1 MRYVV
6 AMVFAFIAAAL
17 AIIFLSSSVAD
28 WVVGHMSFE
37 SPDDA
42 DNLHMLAF
50 IGSNI
55 VALLV
60 GWMVGWV
67 IGGSGGTKPPPA

>member
-6 AMVFAFIAAAL
+6 AMVFAFIGAAL
-17 AIIFLSSSVAD
+17 AIVFLSSSVAD
-28 WVVGHMSFE
+28 WVVGHMAFE

-50 IGSNI
+50 IGTNI

-60 GWMVGWV
+60 GWMVGWI
-67 IGGSGGTKPPPA
+67 IGGSGGSKPPAA

>member
-6 AMVFAFIAAAL
+6 AMVFAFIGAAL

-37 SPDDA
+37 SPDGA

>member
-6 AMVFAFIAAAL
+6 AMVFALIVAAL
-17 AIIFLSSSVAD
+17 ATLFLGSSVAD
-28 WVVGHMSFE
+28 WVVAHTSFE

-50 IGSNI
+50 IGTNV
-55 VALLV
+55 VALLI

-67 IGGSGGTKPPPA
+67 IGGAGGSKPPAT

>member
-6 AMVFAFIAAAL
+6 AMVFAFIGAAL
-17 AIIFLSSSVAD
+17 AIVFLSSSVAD
-28 WVVGHMSFE
+28 WVVARLTFE

>member
-6 AMVFAFIAAAL
+6 AMVFAFIGAAL

>member
-6 AMVFAFIAAAL
+6 AMVFAFIGAAL

-28 WVVGHMSFE
+28 WVVAHKSFE

-50 IGSNI
+50 IGTNV
-55 VALLV
+55 VALLI
-60 GWMVGWV
+60 GWIVGWV
-67 IGGSGGTKPPPA
+67 IGGAGGSKPPTA

>member
-17 AIIFLSSSVAD
+17 AIIFLSSSVAN

>member
-6 AMVFAFIAAAL
+6 AMVFAFIGAAL

-28 WVVGHMSFE
+28 WVVGHMTFE

-50 IGSNI
+50 IGTNI
-55 VALLV
+55 VALLI

-67 IGGSGGTKPPPA
+67 IGSGGSNPPAS

>member
-6 AMVFAFIAAAL
+6 AMVFAIIAAAL
-17 AIIFLSSSVAD
+17 AIVFMSSSVAD
-28 WVVGHMSFE
+28 WVVGHMTFE

-50 IGSNI
+50 IGTNI
-55 VALLV
+55 VALLI
-60 GWMVGWV
+60 GWMAGWI
-67 IGGSGGTKPPPA
+67 IGGSGGSKPPAA

>member
-6 AMVFAFIAAAL
+6 AMVFAFIGAAL

-28 WVVGHMSFE
+28 WVVSHKSFE

-50 IGSNI
+50 IGTNV
-55 VALLV
+55 VALLI

-67 IGGSGGTKPPPA
+67 IGGSGGSKPPAA

>member
-6 AMVFAFIAAAL
+6 AMVFAFIGAAF

-28 WVVGHMSFE
+28 WVVAQQSFE

-42 DNLHMLAF
+42 DNLHMLVF
-50 IGSNI
+50 IGTN
-55 VALLV
+55 VAGLLI

-67 IGGSGGTKPPPA
+67 IGGTSGSSPPAA

>member
-67 IGGSGGTKPPPA
+67 IGGSGGIKPPPA

>member
-6 AMVFAFIAAAL
+6 AMVFAFIGAAL

-28 WVVGHMSFE
+28 WVVGHMTFE

-50 IGSNI
+50 IGTNI
-55 VALLV
+55 IALLI

-67 IGGSGGTKPPPA
+67 IGGSGASKPPAA

>member
-6 AMVFAFIAAAL
+6 AMVFAFIGAAL
-17 AIIFLSSSVAD
+17 AIVFLSSSVAN

>member
-6 AMVFAFIAAAL
+6 AMVFALIVAAL
-17 AIIFLSSSVAD
+17 ATIFLGSSVAD
-28 WVVGHMSFE
+28 WVVAHKTFE

-50 IGSNI
+50 IGTNV
-55 VALLV
+55 VALLI

-67 IGGSGGTKPPPA
+67 IGGGQSAPPAP

>member
-17 AIIFLSSSVAD
+17 AIVFLSSSVAD
-28 WVVGHMSFE
+28 WVVGHMTFE

-67 IGGSGGTKPPPA
+67 IGGSGGPKPPPA